1 MRSPRSQRASHRQR
15 IATTGIVGSLNSSA
29 PAPRTSKNGCPGNRG
44 SCVCV
49 CVRSVDNLMTLYA
62 QVEQHRKLPKLHQA
76 GIKDLQTR
84 RRKLLPT
91 RPQRLKRTTHTDSYL
106 QRIQSVQT
114 HCWPNWP
121 LRKQATAMHSPCL
134 SPPKGQ
140 EQHLPQPEQGP
151 QGINIQEPLVKYL
164 LLQQSNLK
172 TIGLVEIIVAQIE
185 TTPHVCRTHAR

>member
-1 MRSPRSQRASHRQR
+1 MALSATNEAPSPP
-15 IATTGIVGSLNSSA
+15 SLNLAWRKWSGA
-29 PAPRTSKNGCPGNRG
+29 LEGPGPKNLQERL
-44 SCVCV
+44 SEKSWLV

-62 QVEQHRKLPKLHQA
+62 QVEQHRKLQTLHQA

-84 RRKLLPT
+84 RGTLLPT

-106 QRIQSVQT
+106 QRIQSVQN

-121 LRKQATAMHSPCL
+121 LRKPATAMHSPCL

-151 QGINIQEPLVKYL
+151 RGINIQEPLVKYL

-172 TIGLVEIIVAQIE
+172 TIGLVEIIVPQIE